1 MTPAR
6 PPDEVFC
13 LTCGPGAALDRDPAA
28 PLLRCPSCGA
38 VTEVPA
44 LPLFVVTGA
53 SGAGKTTVTGLL
65 PRLLPQCAVFE
76 GDLINQVA
84 ALGWDLWRDT
94 WLRVA
99 HAVALS
105 GRPTVLCTS
114 LLPSQ
119 LESLPA
125 RKLLTQIWYPLA
137 GRPSKSTSPAPGP
150 LPVIGFAPGFM
161 QCGGPYS
168 DLLKYWASAGY
179 VIVTTNF
186 PHADCLTGAAS
197 TESDLLNEPYDMSYD
212 LSRVLALSAARHG
225 LLAGLLNPGEIGI
238 AGQSDGGAVVAAIL
252 GNTCCTDHRVRAVA
266 VESGDEW
273 PPMAGQYFTRPTV
286 PVLFSQGSAD
296 TINPPGC
303 SVTMYLADRAPA
315 RYYLDLLGASH
326 TEPYWGINRYEKIT
340 ARVTLAFMDRYVLGE
355 KDQAAV
361 MARQGNSAGLAAL
374 YSGGAGGLTDTYCNT

>member
-1 MTPAR
+1 MVNRIRTGLLVVAVALLAAACAAVP
-6 PPDEVFC
+6 
-13 LTCGPGAALDRDPAA
+13 PGAAAKHSRPARTHVA
-28 PLLRCPSCGA
+28 SPSPTPR
-38 VTEVPA
+38 VT
-44 LPLFVVTGA
+44 
-53 SGAGKTTVTGLL
+53 
-65 PRLLPQCAVFE
+65 
-76 GDLINQVA
+76 QVA
-84 ALGWDLWRDT
+84 AEGPNGT
-94 WLRVA
+94 PVIGVA
-99 HAVALS
+99 RSYWTGYYTTTFTEPAHV
-105 GRPTVLCTS
+105 GPDNR
-114 LLPSQ
+114 Q
-119 LESLPA
+119 LPA

-137 GRPSKSTSPAPGP
+137 GKPSKSTPPAPGP

-186 PHADCLTGAAS
+186 PHADCVVGSAA

-212 LSRVLALSAARHG
+212 LTRVLALSAAKHG
-225 LLAGLLNPGEIGI
+225 AAKHGPLAGLLNPHQIGI

-252 GNTCCTDHRVRAVA
+252 GNTCCTDHRVRAIA

-315 RYYLDLLGASH
+315 RYYLDLFGASH

-340 ARVTLAFMDRYVLGE
+340 ARVTLAFMNRYVLGQKE
-355 KDQAAV
+355 QAAV
-361 MARQGNSAGLAAL
+361 MARQGNVPDLAAL
-374 YSGGAGGLTDTYCNT
+374 YANGDGGLTDTYCNT